1 MVWDLGSKAEFA
13 YRSGLPAKTTA
24 IQHTMKSHHPHI
36 VIDLDRPYNDSNY
49 SPDSGRRSTMHFAW
63 DTTTVINLIL
73 CIIILV
79 FGIIGWQR
87 SKKLFPLYIG
97 IAFGLFGLSHLATL
111 LSVNSALATV
121 LIIIRLLAYLLVT
134 YTVYLM
140 AFRNK

>member
-1 MVWDLGSKAEFA
+1 MQF
-13 YRSGLPAKTTA
+13 T
-24 IQHTMKSHHPHI
+24 
-36 VIDLDRPYNDSNY
+36 
-49 SPDSGRRSTMHFAW
+49 W
-63 DTTTVINLIL
+63 DTTTFINLIL
-73 CIIILV
+73 CILILV

-111 LSVNSALATV
+111 LGLKVTLDAV

-140 AFRNK
+140 AFRHK